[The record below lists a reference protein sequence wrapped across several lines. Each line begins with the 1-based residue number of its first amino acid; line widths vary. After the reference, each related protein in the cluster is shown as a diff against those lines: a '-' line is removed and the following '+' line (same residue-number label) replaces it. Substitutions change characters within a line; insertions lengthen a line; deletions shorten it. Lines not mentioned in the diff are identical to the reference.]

1 MPVNGDLLDEFDEN
15 FTVNL
20 SGPVAATI
28 TDGVGLGT
36 ITDNDALPQLAV
48 DDVTVTEGN
57 SGSLDATFT
66 VSLTP
71 VSGRQ
76 VTVQYATSNGSATA
90 PADYTAAS
98 GSLTFTAG
106 QTTKTVS
113 VPVHGDLLD
122 EIDEVFN
129 LNLSAPTN
137 ATIADGAGLGTITD
151 DDALPALAVN
161 DITISEVDSGSA
173 NANFTVT
180 LSAPSGRP
188 VLVDYATADDTA
200 TAPADYVA
208 TGGTLTFT
216 PGQIAKTVTVPVNG
230 DLLDEANETYFL
242 NLSGAVD
249 ATVTD
254 AQGLGTITDDD
265 PLPAL
270 AVDNV
275 SVTEGDA
282 GTVDATFTVSLNAPS
297 GRAVNVDY
305 ATANGNATAG
315 ADYTA
320 AAGTLVFAAG
330 RDDEDGHGDRQRRPP
345 RRGRRDVHARPRE
358 RPERDDRRRER
369 PRDDHRRRPAGVA
382 LSE

>member
-1 MPVNGDLLDEFDEN
+1 MNGDLLDEFDEN

-28 TDGVGLGT
+28 TDNVGQGT

-57 SGSLDATFT
+57 SGTLDANFT

-76 VTVQYATSNGSATA
+76 VTVQYATSNGLATA

-129 LNLSAPTN
+129 LNLSVPAN
-137 ATIADGAGLGTITD
+137 ATIVDGAGLGTITD

-173 NANFTVT
+173 MRT
-180 LSAPSGRP
+180 SRSRSRP
-188 VLVDYATADDTA
+188 
-200 TAPADYVA
+200 
-208 TGGTLTFT
+208 
-216 PGQIAKTVTVPVNG
+216 
-230 DLLDEANETYFL
+230 
-242 NLSGAVD
+242 
-249 ATVTD
+249 
-254 AQGLGTITDDD
+254 
-265 PLPAL
+265 
-270 AVDNV
+270 
-275 SVTEGDA
+275 
-282 GTVDATFTVSLNAPS
+282 
-297 GRAVNVDY
+297 RAV
-305 ATANGNATAG
+305 
-315 ADYTA
+315 
-320 AAGTLVFAAG
+320 G
-330 RDDEDGHGDRQRRPP
+330 RSWSTTRPPTTRRP
-345 RRGRRDVHARPRE
+345 
-358 RPERDDRRRER
+358 
-369 PRDDHRRRPAGVA
+369 RRPTTSPRAA
-382 LSE
+382 P